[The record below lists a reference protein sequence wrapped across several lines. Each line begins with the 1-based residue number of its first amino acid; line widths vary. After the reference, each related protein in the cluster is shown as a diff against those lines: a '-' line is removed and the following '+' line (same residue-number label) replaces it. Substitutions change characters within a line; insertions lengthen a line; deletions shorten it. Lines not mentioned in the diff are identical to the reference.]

1 MLLLVD
7 CGGVVIRFVVGYV
20 LVCLGWVAGWF
31 LGCLFLVCC
40 GLLCLFVVL
49 L

>member
-7 CGGVVIRFVVGYV
+7 CGGVAVRFVVGYV
-20 LVCLGWVAGWF
+20 LVCLGWVGF
-31 LGCLFLVCC
+31 GFGCLFLICC
-40 GLLCLFVVL
+40 DLLWLSVVL